1 MHCLGL
7 KYFNRNQVLDIL
19 ERAIYFKKEKQYV
32 KSLENNIVINMFFE
46 NSTRTKTS
54 FEIAA
59 LKLGAKVVNFDY
71 VKSSLQKGENWED
84 TITNLNAMHPNFFVV
99 RHSYSGFPL
108 YMSKFTNANIINA
121 GDGTNEHP
129 SQALLDLITIRE
141 YTSNL
146 ENLKICIIGDII
158 NSRVARSH
166 IYLAKMF
173 NWDLS
178 FYGPHTFLPQNI
190 DNIKIEKNLEEAVTN
205 KDFVILLRI
214 QLERKSGINIPSLN
228 EYNKFFGIKVPIKPY
243 IMHPGPVNRDVE
255 LDSTIYIDR
264 NVLITQQVENG
275 VYTRMAI
282 FDYCASH

>member
-7 KYFNRNQVLDIL
+7 KYFNKNQVLDIL
-19 ERAIYFKKEKQYV
+19 KKAMYFKNEKNYV
-32 KSLENNIVINMFFE
+32 KSLENNIVISMFFE

-71 VKSSLQKGENWED
+71 AKSSLQKGENWED
-84 TITNLNAMHPNFFVV
+84 TITNINAMHPNFLVV
-99 RHSYSGFPL
+99 RHSYSGFSF
-108 YMSKFTNANIINA
+108 YISKFTDANIINA

-129 SQALLDLITIRE
+129 SQALLDFMTIYE
-141 YTSNL
+141 HTQNI
-146 ENLKICIIGDII
+146 ENLKVCIIGDII

-190 DNIKIEKNLEEAVTN
+190 KNLKLE
-205 KDFVILLRI
+205 KDLEHAISDKDLVILLRI
-214 QLERKSGINIPSLN
+214 QLERKSGVNIPSLS
-228 EYNKFFGIKVPIKPY
+228 EYNKFFGIKKPINTY

-255 LDSTIYIDR
+255 LDSTVYIDR
-264 NVLITQQVENG
+264 NVLITKQVENG
-275 VYTRMAI
+275 VYMRMAI
-282 FDYCASH
+282 FDYCASN

>member
-7 KYFNRNQVLDIL
+7 KYFNKNQVLSIL
-19 ERAIYFKKEKQYV
+19 EKAIYFKNNTNYA
-32 KSLENNIVINMFFE
+32 KSLEDAIVINMFFE

-71 VKSSLQKGENWED
+71 AKSSLQKGENWID
-84 TITNLNAMHPNFFVV
+84 TITNLNAMHPDFFVT

-108 YMSKFTNANIINA
+108 YISQFTKANIINA

-129 SQALLDLITIRE
+129 SQALLDLMTMYEHTKDI
-141 YTSNL
+141 
-146 ENLKICIIGDII
+146 ENLRVCIIGDIV

-166 IYLAKMF
+166 MYLAKMF

-178 FYGPHTFLPQNI
+178 FYGPTTFLPQNFEG
-190 DNIKIEKNLEEAVTN
+190 IKIEKNLEQATSN

-214 QLERKSGINIPSLN
+214 QLERKSGVNIPSLA
-228 EYNKFFGIKVPIKPY
+228 EYNKFFGIKKAINAY

-255 LDSTIYIDR
+255 LDSCVYIDR
-264 NVLITQQVENG
+264 NVLITKQVENG
-275 VYTRMAI
+275 VYVRMAI
-282 FDYCASH
+282 FDFCALN